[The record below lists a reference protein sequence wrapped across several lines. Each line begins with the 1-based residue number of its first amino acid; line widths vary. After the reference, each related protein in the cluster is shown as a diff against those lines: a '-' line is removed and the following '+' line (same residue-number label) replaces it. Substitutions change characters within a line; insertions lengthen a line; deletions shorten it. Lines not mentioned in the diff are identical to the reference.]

1 MAKKILFIDDS
12 ALMRRMLCDIIN
24 SDERFTVSATA
35 KDGLDA
41 LEILKSEK
49 FDGIVTDIN
58 MPRMNGLDFLRELE
72 KLKRDERVMVLSS
85 DTAEGARVTMEA
97 LELGAIDFIQKPQGA
112 FIMSNKEFQRCF
124 FETLEAVVLSNRAA
138 NAAIKTYSS
147 SASSKAVLHLDK
159 TKNTVA
165 AGKGGR
171 RIVAIASSTGGPKA
185 LQAVIPRLPKNIN
198 APILIVQHM
207 PVGFTKSLA
216 DRLNATSEVE
226 VTEAKEGDVLEKG
239 HVYIARAGMHMKC
252 EEYHGKTRIVYSD
265 EPSRE
270 GVKPCAN
277 YMYESLIDSGYDS
290 IVCVVLTGMGRD
302 GTEGIKNLTA
312 GRKAFIIAEDAKD
325 CVVNGMPG
333 SIVATGLVDQVTG
346 LEKIAAEILT
356 KVGVM

>member
-1 MAKKILFIDDS
+1 
-12 ALMRRMLCDIIN
+12 
-24 SDERFTVSATA
+24 
-35 KDGLDA
+35 
-41 LEILKSEK
+41 
-49 FDGIVTDIN
+49 
-58 MPRMNGLDFLRELE
+58 
-72 KLKRDERVMVLSS
+72 
-85 DTAEGARVTMEA
+85 
-97 LELGAIDFIQKPQGA
+97 
-112 FIMSNKEFQRCF
+112 
-124 FETLEAVVLSNRAA
+124 
-138 NAAIKTYSS
+138 
-147 SASSKAVLHLDK
+147 
-159 TKNTVA
+159 
-165 AGKGGR
+165 
-171 RIVAIASSTGGPKA
+171 
-185 LQAVIPRLPKNIN
+185 
-198 APILIVQHM
+198 M

-226 VTEAKEGDVLEKG
+226 VTEAKEGDILEKG

-252 EEYHGKTRIVYSD
+252 EEYHGKTRIVYTD

-333 SIVATGLVDQVTG
+333 SIVATGLVDEVTG

>member
-24 SDERFTVSATA
+24 SDARFTVSATA

-41 LEILKSEK
+41 LEILKREK

-277 YMYESLIDSGYDS
+277 YMYESLAETSWQTV
-290 IVCVVLTGMGRD
+290 VCVVLTGMGKD
-302 GTEGIKNLTA
+302 GTEGIKRLHEKKDT
-312 GRKAFIIAEDAKD
+312 FIIAEDAKD

-333 SIVATGLVDQVTG
+333 SIVATGLVNQVAG
-346 LEKIAAEILT
+346 LDHIATEILT
-356 KVGVM
+356 KVGVR